1 MKTTVKI
8 TVLCTAALMAMAN
21 GASAQT
27 VEMDLKSAA
36 QVVYNTGVAA
46 GHEMA
51 IRDTVKL
58 SRKRND
64 SIMAMATTVT
74 ALKTFYHNARRNV
87 TGFGRESAIYKQIKA
102 KALALVPKIGT
113 AISVTMRNPMSVGA
127 TYENIMKV
135 QRSLTSLAKQYTQ
148 IVSNGHA
155 DNPFKQDDREGDGYN
170 FLSSRDRYMLASAI
184 LTELNKMDWQLTII
198 IYASNQKS
206 AALKILPYVDFKT
219 YAAQWEAKMVANR
232 IIDKIKSLEQR
243 AEDL

>member
-8 TVLCTAALMAMAN
+8 WVLCTAVLTAA
-21 GASAQT
+21 GASAQS

-36 QVVYNTGVAA
+36 QITYNTGVAA

-64 SIMAMATTVT
+64 SIMAMATTIT

-87 TGFGRESAIYKQIKA
+87 TGFGRESAIYRQIKA

-113 AISVTMRNPMSVGA
+113 AISVTMRDPLSA
-127 TYENIMKV
+127 ASTYENILKV

-155 DNPFKQDDREGDGYN
+155 DNPFKQDDRESDGYN

-184 LTELNKMDWQLTII
+184 LTELNKMLCCYLVKD
-198 IYASNQKS
+198 
-206 AALKILPYVDFKT
+206 
-219 YAAQWEAKMVANR
+219 M
-232 IIDKIKSLEQR
+232 
-243 AEDL
+243 

>member
-1 MKTTVKI
+1 M
-8 TVLCTAALMAMAN
+8 VLCTAALVAAAT
-21 GASAQT
+21 GAAAQKI
-27 VEMDLKSAA
+27 EMDVKSAA
-36 QVVYNTGVAA
+36 QITYNTGVAA

-64 SIMAMATTVT
+64 SIMAMATTIT
-74 ALKTFYHNARRNV
+74 ALKTIYHNARRNV
-87 TGFGRESAIYKQIKA
+87 TGFGRESAIYKQIKT

-113 AISVTMRNPMSVGA
+113 AMSVTMRNPLSVGA

-135 QRSLTSLAKQYTQ
+135 QRSLASLVKQYTQ

-155 DNPFKQDDREGDGYN
+155 DNPFKQDDRESDGYN

-198 IYASNQKS
+198 IYASSQKS
-206 AALKILPYVDFKT
+206 VAMKILPYVDFKT
-219 YAAQWEAKMVANR
+219 YAAQWESKKTCDR
-232 IIDKIKSLEQR
+232 IIDKINKLKGR
-243 AEDL
+243 TDNL

>member
-1 MKTTVKI
+1 MKTMNRLRM
-8 TVLCTAALMAMAN
+8 LCTAALLAMAA
-21 GASAQT
+21 GTAAQT
-27 VEMDLKSAA
+27 VEIDVKSAA
-36 QVVYNTGVAA
+36 QILYNTGVAA

-64 SIMAMATTVT
+64 SIMAMATTIT

-87 TGFGRESAIYKQIKA
+87 TGFGRESAIYRQIKT

-113 AISVTMRNPMSVGA
+113 AISVTMKNPLSVGS

-170 FLSSRDRYMLASAI
+170 FLSSRDRYMMASVI

-198 IYASNQKS
+198 IYASSQKS
-206 AALKILPYVDFKT
+206 AAMKILPYVDFKT
-219 YAAQWEAKMVANR
+219 YAAQWEAKRTADR
-232 IIDKIKSLEQR
+232 IIDKINKLKER